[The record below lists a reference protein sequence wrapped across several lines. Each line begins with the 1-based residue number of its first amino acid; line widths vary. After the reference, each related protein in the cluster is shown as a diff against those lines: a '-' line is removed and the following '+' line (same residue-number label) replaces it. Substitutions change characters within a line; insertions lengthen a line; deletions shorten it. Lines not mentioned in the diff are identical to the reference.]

1 MSSRTIEV
9 VLPYDSANALNPYN
23 PMTVVL
29 GGVVVPPSV
38 TGGNPPVGSAYVTL
52 FDPTIAGGGGSGT
65 VGTTTIGGVS
75 GLNVNLIDNAT
86 RQVGLVGLQDSDIRL
101 ELGRIRWL
109 LQIIAN
115 EFNPDNALDLSQ
127 LNPETEG
134 V

>member
-9 VLPYDSANALNPYN
+9 VLPYDTNFQPS
-23 PMTVVL
+23 TVVW

-52 FDPTIAGGGGSGT
+52 FDPVTAGTGGSGT
-65 VGTTTIGGVS
+65 AGIGTNPQTGIS

-86 RQVGLVGLQDSDIRL
+86 RQVGLVGFQDSDIRL

-109 LQIIAN
+109 LQLLVS
-115 EFNPDNALDLSQ
+115 EFNVDNGFPDLSQ
-127 LNPETEG
+127 LNPEIDG
-134 V
+134 I